1 MTAPRMI
8 GIDPQAQPFPR
19 MARLNMARVLAQL
32 AWRMRWD
39 LALMALLGC
48 IGVGVKQSPQ
58 VQSLVLMDGSSL
70 TTLGIAVSVFVAFRN
85 TQAINRWWE
94 SRTLWG
100 AIVNNSRSWRDSL
113 ASLMGQQPAER
124 QRLVALQAL
133 LCWQLNFELRGSW
146 RTDARLQADG
156 LCTAL
161 GLPPRMRLQEGLMRK
176 AEAIGR
182 LHQEGVLSDWGRDA
196 LLRCSEVFTN
206 ALGGLQRIRNSPIP
220 PTYDVFIRGICW
232 FYGYAQFLNFVNRG
246 DSWEGAVIL
255 VGFVTAERVGAYVEN
270 PFDNDGSSFCVPM
283 DSVCRTISADLLGPH
298 SPLAQL
304 PISNDPS
311 RWS

>member
-1 MTAPRMI
+1 MI
-8 GIDPQAQPFPR
+8 GRDPQAQPFPR
-19 MARLNMARVLAQL
+19 LARINMARVLAQL

-39 LALMALLGC
+39 LLLMALLGG
-48 IGVGVKQSPQ
+48 IGLGVKQNPQ
-58 VQSLVLMDGSSL
+58 VQNLVLMESSSL

-113 ASLMGQQPAER
+113 GSLLGQPQQAER

-133 LCWQLNFELRGSW
+133 LCWLLNFELRGSW
-146 RTDARLQADG
+146 HNDARQHADA
-156 LCTAL
+156 LSNAL
-161 GLPPRMRLQEGLMRK
+161 GLPPRIRLQEGLIRK
-176 AEAIGR
+176 AEEIGR
-182 LHQEGVLSDWGRDA
+182 LHQEGLINDWGRDA

-232 FYGYAQFLNFVNRG
+232 FYGYSQFLNFVNRG

-270 PFDNDGSSFCVPM
+270 PFDDDGSSFCVPM
-283 DSVCRTISADLLGPH
+283 DSICRTISAVRVGPNH
-298 SPLAQL
+298 PLAQL
-304 PISNDPS
+304 PISSDRS

>member
-1 MTAPRMI
+1 MI
-8 GIDPQAQPFPR
+8 GSDPQAQPFPR
-19 MARLNMARVLAQL
+19 LARISMVRVLAQL

-39 LALMALLGC
+39 LALMALLGG
-48 IGVGVKQSPQ
+48 IGLGVQQIQQ
-58 VQSLVLMDGSSL
+58 VQNLVLMDSSSL

-85 TQAINRWWE
+85 THAINRWWE

-100 AIVNNSRSWRDSL
+100 AIVNNSRSWRDTLGSL
-113 ASLMGQQPAER
+113 LGQPQQAER

-133 LCWQLNFELRGSW
+133 LCWLLNFELRGRW
-146 RTDARLQADG
+146 CTDARQHADA
-156 LCTAL
+156 LSNAL
-161 GLPPRMRLQEGLMRK
+161 GLPPRIRLQEGLIRK
-176 AEAIGR
+176 AEEIGR
-182 LHQEGVLSDWGRDA
+182 LHQEGLINDWGRDA

-246 DSWEGAVIL
+246 DIWEGTVIL
-255 VGFVTAERVGAYVEN
+255 VGFITAERVGAYVEN
-270 PFDNDGSSFCVPM
+270 PFDDDGKSFCVPM
-283 DSVCRTISADLLGPH
+283 DSVCRTISGDLLGPH
-298 SPLAQL
+298 SPLTQL
-304 PISNDPS
+304 PISSDPS

>member
-94 SRTLWG
+94 SRTLW
-100 AIVNNSRSWRDSL
+100 ARS
-113 ASLMGQQPAER
+113 
-124 QRLVALQAL
+124 
-133 LCWQLNFELRGSW
+133 
-146 RTDARLQADG
+146 
-156 LCTAL
+156 
-161 GLPPRMRLQEGLMRK
+161 
-176 AEAIGR
+176 
-182 LHQEGVLSDWGRDA
+182 
-196 LLRCSEVFTN
+196 
-206 ALGGLQRIRNSPIP
+206 
-220 PTYDVFIRGICW
+220 
-232 FYGYAQFLNFVNRG
+232 
-246 DSWEGAVIL
+246 
-255 VGFVTAERVGAYVEN
+255 
-270 PFDNDGSSFCVPM
+270 
-283 DSVCRTISADLLGPH
+283 
-298 SPLAQL
+298 
-304 PISNDPS
+304 
-311 RWS
+311 

>member
-1 MTAPRMI
+1 MI
-8 GIDPQAQPFPR
+8 GSDPQAQPFPQL
-19 MARLNMARVLAQL
+19 ARINTTRVLAQL

-39 LALMALLGC
+39 LLLMALLGG
-48 IGVGVKQSPQ
+48 IGLGVKQTPQ
-58 VQSLVLMDGSSL
+58 VQNLVLMESSSL

-94 SRTLWG
+94 ARALWG

-113 ASLMGQQPAER
+113 GSLLGQPQQAEW

-133 LCWQLNFELRGSW
+133 LCWLLNFELRGCW
-146 RTDARLQADG
+146 RTDARQHADALNG
-156 LCTAL
+156 AL
-161 GLPPRMRLQEGLMRK
+161 GLPPRIRLQEGLMRK
-176 AEAIGR
+176 AEEIGR
-182 LHQEGVLSDWGRDA
+182 LYREGVISDWGRDA
-196 LLRCSEVFTN
+196 LLRCSGVFTD

-246 DSWEGAVIL
+246 DSWEGTVIL

-283 DSVCRTISADLLGPH
+283 DSICRTISGDLLGPH
-298 SPLAQL
+298 HPLTQL

>member
-1 MTAPRMI
+1 MI
-8 GIDPQAQPFPR
+8 GSDPQAQPFPR
-19 MARLNMARVLAQL
+19 LARISMARVLAQL

-39 LALMALLGC
+39 LALMALLGG
-48 IGVGVKQSPQ
+48 IGLGVQQIQQ
-58 VQSLVLMDGSSL
+58 VQNLVLMDSSSL

-85 TQAINRWWE
+85 THAINRWWE

-100 AIVNNSRSWRDSL
+100 AIVNNSRSWRDTLGSL
-113 ASLMGQQPAER
+113 LVQPQQAER

-133 LCWQLNFELRGSW
+133 LCWLLNFELRGRW
-146 RTDARLQADG
+146 RTDARQHADA
-156 LCTAL
+156 LSNAL
-161 GLPPRMRLQEGLMRK
+161 GLPPRIRLQEGLIRK
-176 AEAIGR
+176 AEEIGR
-182 LHQEGVLSDWGRDA
+182 LHQEGLINDWGRDA

-246 DSWEGAVIL
+246 DSWEGTVIL
-255 VGFVTAERVGAYVEN
+255 VGFITAERVGAYVEN
-270 PFDNDGSSFCVPM
+270 PFDDDGKSFCVPM
-283 DSVCRTISADLLGPH
+283 DSVCRTISGDLLGPH
-298 SPLAQL
+298 SPLTQL
-304 PISNDPS
+304 PISSDPS

>member
-1 MTAPRMI
+1 MI
-8 GIDPQAQPFPR
+8 GIDPQAQPFPH
-19 MARLNMARVLAQL
+19 MARHNMVRVLAQL

-39 LALMALLGC
+39 LTLMALLGG

-58 VQSLVLMDGSSL
+58 VQSLVLMDASSL

-113 ASLMGQQPAER
+113 ASLLGAQPAER

-133 LCWQLNFELRGSW
+133 LCWQLNFELRGGW
-146 RTDARLQADG
+146 RADARLQADG

-161 GLPPRMRLQEGLMRK
+161 GLPPRMRLQQGLVRK
-176 AEAIGR
+176 AEEIGR
-182 LHQEGVLSDWGRDA
+182 LHAEGHLSDWGRDA

-232 FYGYAQFLNFVNRG
+232 FYGYAQFLNFANRG
-246 DSWEGAVIL
+246 DVWEGAVIL

-270 PFDNDGSSFCVPM
+270 PFDQDGSSFCVPM

-304 PISNDPS
+304 PISSDPS

>member
-1 MTAPRMI
+1 MI
-8 GIDPQAQPFPR
+8 GSDPQAQPFPHL
-19 MARLNMARVLAQL
+19 ARINTTRVLAQL

-39 LALMALLGC
+39 LLLMALLGG
-48 IGVGVKQSPQ
+48 IGLGVQQIQQ
-58 VQSLVLMDGSSL
+58 VQNLVLMDSSSL

-85 TQAINRWWE
+85 THAINRWWE

-100 AIVNNSRSWRDSL
+100 AIVNNSRSWRDTLGSL
-113 ASLMGQQPAER
+113 LGQPQQAER

-133 LCWQLNFELRGSW
+133 LCWLVNFELRGRW
-146 RTDARLQADG
+146 RTDARQHADA
-156 LCTAL
+156 LSNAL
-161 GLPPRMRLQEGLMRK
+161 GLPPRIRLQEGLIRK
-176 AEAIGR
+176 AEEIGR
-182 LHQEGVLSDWGRDA
+182 LHQEGLINDWGRDA

-246 DSWEGAVIL
+246 DSWEGTVIL
-255 VGFVTAERVGAYVEN
+255 VGFITAERVGAYVEN
-270 PFDNDGSSFCVPM
+270 PFDDDGKSFCVPM
-283 DSVCRTISADLLGPH
+283 DSVCRTISGDLLGPH
-298 SPLAQL
+298 SPLTQL
-304 PISNDPS
+304 PISSDPS

>member
-1 MTAPRMI
+1 MI
-8 GIDPQAQPFPR
+8 GIDPLAPTFPR
-19 MARLNMARVLAQL
+19 MARRNMARVLLQL
-32 AWRMRWD
+32 TWRMRWD
-39 LALMALLGC
+39 LALMALLGG
-48 IGVGVKQSPQ
+48 IGVGVKQTPE

-94 SRTLWG
+94 SRILWG
-100 AIVNNSRSWRDSL
+100 AIVNNSRSWRDTLTSL
-113 ASLMGQQPAER
+113 LGEEQQAER

-133 LCWQLNFELRGSW
+133 LCWLLNFELRGSW
-146 RTDARLQADG
+146 RLDAREHADG
-156 LCTAL
+156 VLAGL
-161 GLPPRMRLQEGLMRK
+161 GLPARMRLQEGLVRK

-182 LHQEGVLSDWGRDA
+182 LHRDGAINDWGRDA
-196 LLRCSEVFTN
+196 LVRCSEVFTN

-283 DSVCRTISADLLGPH
+283 DSVCRTISTDLLGAH
-298 SPLAQL
+298 NPLAQL

>member
-1 MTAPRMI
+1 MI
-8 GIDPQAQPFPR
+8 GSDPQAQPFPHL
-19 MARLNMARVLAQL
+19 ARINTTRVLAQL

-39 LALMALLGC
+39 LALMALLGG
-48 IGVGVKQSPQ
+48 IGLGVQQIQQ
-58 VQSLVLMDGSSL
+58 VQNLVLMDSSSL

-85 TQAINRWWE
+85 THAINRWWE

-100 AIVNNSRSWRDSL
+100 AIVNNSRSWRDTLGSL
-113 ASLMGQQPAER
+113 LGQPQQAER

-133 LCWQLNFELRGSW
+133 LCWLVNFELRGRW
-146 RTDARLQADG
+146 RTDARQHADA
-156 LCTAL
+156 LSNAL
-161 GLPPRMRLQEGLMRK
+161 GLPPRIRLQEGLIRK
-176 AEAIGR
+176 AEEIGR
-182 LHQEGVLSDWGRDA
+182 LHQEGLINDWGRDA

-246 DSWEGAVIL
+246 DSWEGTVIL
-255 VGFVTAERVGAYVEN
+255 VGFITAERVGAYVEN
-270 PFDNDGSSFCVPM
+270 PFDDDGKSFCVPM
-283 DSVCRTISADLLGPH
+283 DSVCRTISGDLLGAH
-298 SPLAQL
+298 SPLTQL
-304 PISNDPS
+304 PISSDPS

>member
-1 MTAPRMI
+1 MI

-19 MARLNMARVLAQL
+19 MARHNMARVLAQL

-39 LALMALLGC
+39 LALMALLGG

-100 AIVNNSRSWRDSL
+100 AIVNNSRSWRDNL
-113 ASLMGQQPAER
+113 ASLMGQQTAER

-133 LCWQLNFELRGSW
+133 LCWQLNFELRGRW
-146 RTDARLQADG
+146 RADARLQADG
-156 LCTAL
+156 LSTAL
-161 GLPPRMRLQEGLMRK
+161 GLPSRMRLQEGLVRK

-255 VGFVTAERVGAYVEN
+255 IGFVTAERVGAYVEN
-270 PFDNDGSSFCVPM
+270 PFDDDGSSFCVPM
-283 DSVCRTISADLLGPH
+283 DSVCRTISADLLGPN